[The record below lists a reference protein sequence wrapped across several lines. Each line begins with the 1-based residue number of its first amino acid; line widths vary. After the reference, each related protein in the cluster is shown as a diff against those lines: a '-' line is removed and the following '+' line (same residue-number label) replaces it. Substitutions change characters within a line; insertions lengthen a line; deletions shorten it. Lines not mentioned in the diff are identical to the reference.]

1 MAEKFHYTLK
11 TDGDDKPTIDQ
22 QQIGKVS
29 ISYNPDDEKFYVQ
42 DQEHAV
48 YATGKSWRNI
58 VGRANELLQKQKRA
72 AAAGETLEPNKT
84 IACSCCG
91 KKIAEKRAIEEG
103 KWIPYYF
110 DEATQTE
117 KGPTCDTCVMALNIT
132 IDEESTEHIRRK

>member
-58 VGRANELLQKQKRA
+58 VGRANELLQKQKRRRSPRS
-72 AAAGETLEPNKT
+72 EP
-84 IACSCCG
+84 S
-91 KKIAEKRAIEEG
+91 KKGSGSPTTSMRRPRPRKA
-103 KWIPYYF
+103 PP
-110 DEATQTE
+110 AT
-117 KGPTCDTCVMALNIT
+117 PA
-132 IDEESTEHIRRK
+132 